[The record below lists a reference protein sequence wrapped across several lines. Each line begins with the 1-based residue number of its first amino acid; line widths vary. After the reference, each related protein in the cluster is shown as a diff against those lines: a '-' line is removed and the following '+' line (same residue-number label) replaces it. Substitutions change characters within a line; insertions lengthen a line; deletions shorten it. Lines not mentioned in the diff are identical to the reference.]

1 MCVCVACMYVFSM
14 YVCVCG
20 LCVYVCLVCVQLR
33 LAALE
38 GSCSYKFFMGKQ
50 EAPTKVV
57 RTQSHATESL
67 TCSPFAVRQ
76 N

>member
-1 MCVCVACMYVFSM
+1 M
-14 YVCVCG
+14 
-20 LCVYVCLVCVQLR
+20 YVCLVCVQLR

-38 GSCSYKFFMGKQ
+38 GSCSYKFFTGKQ

-57 RTQSHATESL
+57 RTRSDATGSL